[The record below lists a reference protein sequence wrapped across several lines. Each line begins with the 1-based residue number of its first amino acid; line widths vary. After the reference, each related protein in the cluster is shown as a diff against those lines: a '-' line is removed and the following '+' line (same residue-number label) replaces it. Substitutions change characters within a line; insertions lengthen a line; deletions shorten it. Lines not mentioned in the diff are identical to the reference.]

1 MIGRLEKSGAKVMLL
16 DVIYKSRKLIDP
28 QMVQR
33 IDEDKKR
40 QTDILNKI
48 ASGEIK
54 DFTSIP
60 PNLMIDGS
68 VLCRRWIV

>member
-1 MIGRLEKSGAKVMLL
+1 
-16 DVIYKSRKLIDP
+16 
-28 QMVQR
+28 MVQR

-40 QTDILNKI
+40 QADILNKI

-60 PNLMIDGS
+60 RNLMIDGS
-68 VLCRRWIV
+68 VLCRKWIV